1 MLMEICTK
9 EPLWMGSIMELV
21 GKLGMMEVFIMDL
34 GNMVRNQ
41 ALDLFKIQMDVNFKV
56 NGKTTR
62 KTDSE
67 HYFTKME
74 INIQDSL
81 KMT

>member
-41 ALDLFKIQMDVNFKV
+41 ALDLFKI
-56 NGKTTR
+56 
-62 KTDSE
+62 
-67 HYFTKME
+67 
-74 INIQDSL
+74 
-81 KMT
+81 